1 VSIYKIPVVTFP
13 NENGLT
19 ELSGGVYAQSM
30 NSGNYTLHSAGQD
43 GSGTVEGATLESST
57 VNTTVEFSNMITAQ
71 QAYSSASQVISS
83 DKKMFD
89 SLISVVQG

>member
-1 VSIYKIPVVTFP
+1 LNQAGT
-13 NENGLT
+13 NGT
-19 ELSGGVYAQSM
+19 
-30 NSGNYTLHSAGQD
+30 
-43 GSGTVEGATLESST
+43 GSVEGAALESST

-71 QAYSSASQVISS
+71 QAYSSASQVIST